1 MSERSASEAPQGL
14 RAAGVTRTRRA
25 ILAAARK
32 HLIEAGYHRL
42 SLEQVAADA
51 GITRVTIYRQFSSK
65 LGLLDAVAEDLA
77 QRARLVSGV
86 EAALAVDDP
95 VAAFR
100 ELVVE
105 LCRFWATDPDLLR
118 RLLGLATVD
127 PEAGHVVQSR
137 EQWRFDQIGAF
148 VRRLDAAGRL
158 HDDLDV
164 EQAVAAIG
172 AVTGFPACDEMATR
186 LRLGH
191 AELGPLVVTLLGG
204 VIRLD

>member
-25 ILAAARK
+25 IVAAARK

-86 EAALAVDDP
+86 EAALTVDDP
-95 VAAFR
+95 VAAFQ
-100 ELVVE
+100 ELVVK
-105 LCRFWATDPDLLR
+105 LCRFWDTDPDLLR

-137 EQWRFDQIGAF
+137 EQWRFDQIAAF

-164 EQAVAAIG
+164 EQAVAVIG

-186 LRLGH
+186 LRLRH
-191 AELGPLVVTLLGG
+191 AELGPLVVTLLSG